1 MREREREER
10 ESRIEKDKEREI
22 GRYKAAEREEKGW
35 EEEGWCLDTIHG
47 EGDVKY
53 DTQAPARTSVDG
65 DRPRS
70 TWEIVE
76 EGEREER
83 KIVERG
89 WGKSGERKWKEEMEE
104 LAG

>member
-1 MREREREER
+1 
-10 ESRIEKDKEREI
+10 
-22 GRYKAAEREEKGW
+22 
-35 EEEGWCLDTIHG
+35 
-47 EGDVKY
+47 
-53 DTQAPARTSVDG
+53 
-65 DRPRS
+65 
-70 TWEIVE
+70 VE

>member
-1 MREREREER
+1 MAQPRER
-10 ESRIEKDKEREI
+10 
-22 GRYKAAEREEKGW
+22 GRCG
-35 EEEGWCLDTIHG
+35 C
-47 EGDVKY
+47 
-53 DTQAPARTSVDG
+53 
-65 DRPRS
+65 
-70 TWEIVE
+70 E